1 MKTSPLHPL
10 NVGYLVIGLVFLGIS
25 GAWALHAAGVVDNAD
40 VRWLVPLV
48 LVGAGLVGL
57 VAFAAKGVRGGRSED
72 RLDAPTDERYDQP
85 YDGGIPP
92 YAPVLGPQP
101 VAASPTGDHA
111 GTPDPS
117 TDPSTDPSAEP
128 TTRLDLTEGDQ
139 R

>member
-25 GAWALHAAGVVDNAD
+25 GAWALHAAGAVDNAD

-57 VAFAAKGVRGGRSED
+57 VAFAAKGVRGSRAEN
-72 RLDAPTDERYDQP
+72 RLDATADDRYDQP

-92 YAPVLGPQP
+92 YAPVAGPVP
-101 VAASPTGDHA
+101 MA
-111 GTPDPS
+111 GTDAG
-117 TDPSTDPSAEP
+117 TDPSTDAGTDPAAEP
-128 TTRLDLTEGDQ
+128 TARLDLTEGDQ

>member
-1 MKTSPLHPL
+1 MKTSPPHPL

-57 VAFAAKGVRGGRSED
+57 VAFAAKGVRGGRPEN
-72 RLDAPTDERYDQP
+72 RLDAPADERYDQP

-92 YAPVLGPQP
+92 YAPVPGPAP
-101 VAASPTGDHA
+101 VASTDANAD
-111 GTPDPS
+111 DS
-117 TDPSTDPSAEP
+117 TDPGTDPATEP

>member
-57 VAFAAKGVRGGRSED
+57 VAFAAKGVRGGRPEN
-72 RLDAPTDERYDQP
+72 RLDASADERYDQP

-92 YAPVLGPQP
+92 YASVPGPAP
-101 VAASPTGDHA
+101 AA
-111 GTPDPS
+111 GTDANADDS
-117 TDPSTDPSAEP
+117 TDPSTDPATEP

>member
-92 YAPVLGPQP
+92 YAPVPGP
-101 VAASPTGDHA
+101 VASTEANADH
-111 GTPDPS
+111 S
-117 TDPSTDPSAEP
+117 TDPSTDPAAEP

>member
-1 MKTSPLHPL
+1 M
-10 NVGYLVIGLVFLGIS
+10 IGLVFLGIS

-57 VAFAAKGVRGGRSED
+57 VAFAAKGVRGGRPEN
-72 RLDAPTDERYDQP
+72 RLDAPDERYDQP

-92 YAPVLGPQP
+92 YAAAPGPAP
-101 VAASPTGDHA
+101 VAG
-111 GTPDPS
+111 
-117 TDPSTDPSAEP
+117 TDPGTDPAAEP
-128 TTRLDLTEGDQ
+128 TTRIDLTEGDQ